1 MCLVLLF
8 SLFIYAP
15 MYIYLTVLF
24 PFGSPPRAR
33 CVNESR
39 TLRYFLFL
47 AAAAN
52 DDDDDAAQTK
62 GARRARIKHKFET
75 IFY

>member
-1 MCLVLLF
+1 MLLF

-62 GARRARIKHKFET
+62 GARRARIKRKFET